1 METNSNSLLIKV
13 EYEKDTFIKEKN
25 DYKKYIFTT
34 DEKTEENNN
43 CPSGQYLSIIKDY
56 TCSDYN
62 YENKMSLEN
71 GVILYEIILI

>member
-1 METNSNSLLIKV
+1 METNSSSLLIKV

-25 DYKKYIFTT
+25 DYKKYIFKT

-43 CPSGQYLSIIKDY
+43 CPSGQCLSIIKDY

-62 YENKMSLEN
+62 YEDKISLEN
-71 GVILYEIILI
+71 GIILYEIILI

>member
-1 METNSNSLLIKV
+1 MEANISSLLIKV

-34 DEKTEENNN
+34 QEKTEENKN
-43 CPSGQYLSIIKDY
+43 CPCGEYLSIIKDY

-62 YENKMSLEN
+62 YENKISLEN
-71 GVILYEIILI
+71 GIILYKIILI